1 MTLDKS
7 KQLIR
12 QLSFEELREL
22 DVYIHTLLEEI
33 ESSREGADILE
44 ERQAGSRI
52 YRLQRVKCGK
62 PNCKCASGEGHG
74 PYWYAYWW
82 EKGRTRSK
90 YIGKTLR
97 EAR

>member
-12 QLSFEELREL
+12 KLSFEELREL

-33 ESSREGADILE
+33 ESSRAGADIPE
-44 ERQAGSRI
+44 ERQAGSKI

-97 EAR
+97 EA